1 MARRSDP
8 SNPSAI
14 QLDLILWVDSK
25 MAKTVMTLKSHE
37 NVQFSNLSKELSL
50 MKCVAIA
57 GAAPLNIVAETKL
70 TLWCL
75 CGEGGEGDIP
85 LPTPPSPSQYGNEG
99 KTISCVLCRFVCPSP
114 AHCNAAVFDVMWC
127 DVGCHTFA
135 VQILGPIWFQMCKLV
150 SSQVCNTH

>member
-8 SNPSAI
+8 GNPSAI
-14 QLDLILWVDSK
+14 QLVLILWVDLK
-25 MAKTVMTLKSHE
+25 MAKTVMMTLKSHE

-75 CGEGGEGDIP
+75 CGEGWGGDIP
-85 LPTPPSPSQYGNEG
+85 LPTSSIPLQYGNEG
-99 KTISCVLCRFVCPSP
+99 KTISCVLCRFVCRSP
-114 AHCNAAVFDVMWC
+114 AMLQCLMC
-127 DVGCHTFA
+127 VGCHTFA
-135 VQILGPIWFQMCKLV
+135 LQILGPIWFEMCKLV
-150 SSQVCNTH
+150 SSQACNTH